1 MERRDQVEKKQIIF
15 IFLGPFPLDVLAKQM
30 KIRNDMHNCVQYVN
44 TQEVKIFFSDC
55 CYFDNG
61 KPTQIY
67 IGADVRYT
75 FHLMYVHKTVPD
87 AKWSIDAKNA
97 NLILGPFQQYSD

>member
-44 TQEVKIFFSDC
+44 T
-55 CYFDNG
+55 
-61 KPTQIY
+61 
-67 IGADVRYT
+67 
-75 FHLMYVHKTVPD
+75 
-87 AKWSIDAKNA
+87 
-97 NLILGPFQQYSD
+97 